1 MTLREGQEHFKD
13 GLGGFF
19 QSSEIDFYYKT
30 LLKDGLNR
38 DPIQLSIE
46 PWVELTSEEEF
57 FVKESLSKLIAHQP
71 LQYVLGKAHFR
82 DLTLKVD
89 KRVLIPRPETEEMV
103 EWVLEDFKKLNQKLR
118 LIDMGT
124 GSGCI
129 GIALAKAQPY
139 FSVFALD
146 KDVDILDLTA
156 ENAKLNGVQ
165 IKCIEQDMNQMNT
178 LKLKIDVIVSNPP
191 YVMLSEQNSLE
202 WGKLGIRV
210 NAISPGFIDAGMSS
224 SHYRDE
230 TERKKRESMV
240 PIQRIGTAD
249 DIAKVVMFLLS
260 EDSSYIHGENITV
273 DGGVM
278 NSVLANIGRN

>member
-1 MTLREGQEHFKD
+1 MFVMTLREGQEHFKD

-103 EWVLEDFKKLNQKLR
+103 EWVLEDFKKLNQKLI

-156 ENAKLNGVQ
+156 ENARLNGVQ

-191 YVMLSEQNSLE
+191 YVMLSEQNQMKSNVLDYEPHQAIFISNKDPLLFYRLILE
-202 WGKLGIRV
+202 FAADNLK
-210 NAISPGFIDAGMSS
+210 PKGFI
-224 SHYRDE
+224 YFE
-230 TERKKRESMV
+230 IN
-240 PIQRIGTAD
+240 P
-249 DIAKVVMFLLS
+249 LLLKELKDLIIS
-260 EDSSYIHGENITV
+260 FSYIVFERLDIFKKV
-273 DGGVM
+273 RM
-278 NSVLANIGRN
+278 LRLQKK

>member
-1 MTLREGQEHFKD
+1 MFVMTLREGQEHFKD
-13 GLGGFF
+13 GLDGFF

-46 PWVELTSEEEF
+46 PWEELTSEEEF

-71 LQYVLGKAHFR
+71 LQYILGKAHFR

-191 YVMLSEQNSLE
+191 YVMLSEQNQMKSNVLDYEPHQAIFISNKDPLLFYRLILE
-202 WGKLGIRV
+202 FAADNLK
-210 NAISPGFIDAGMSS
+210 PKGFI
-224 SHYRDE
+224 YFE
-230 TERKKRESMV
+230 IN
-240 PIQRIGTAD
+240 P
-249 DIAKVVMFLLS
+249 LLLKELKDLIIS
-260 EDSSYIHGENITV
+260 FSYIIFERLDIFKKV
-273 DGGVM
+273 RM
-278 NSVLANIGRN
+278 LRLQKK

>member
-1 MTLREGQEHFKD
+1 MFVMTLREGQEHFKD

-71 LQYVLGKAHFR
+71 LQYILGKAHFR

-165 IKCIEQDMNQMNT
+165 IKCIEKDMNQMNT

-191 YVMLSEQNSLE
+191 YVMLSEQNQMKSNVLDYEPHQAIFISNKDPLLFYRLILE
-202 WGKLGIRV
+202 FAADNLK
-210 NAISPGFIDAGMSS
+210 PKGFI
-224 SHYRDE
+224 YFE
-230 TERKKRESMV
+230 IN
-240 PIQRIGTAD
+240 P
-249 DIAKVVMFLLS
+249 LLLKELKDLIIS
-260 EDSSYIHGENITV
+260 FSYIVFERLDIFKKV
-273 DGGVM
+273 RI
-278 NSVLANIGRN
+278 LRLQKK

>member
-13 GLGGFF
+13 GLDGFF

-71 LQYVLGKAHFR
+71 LQYVLGKTHFR

-191 YVMLSEQNSLE
+191 YVMLSEQNQMKSNVLDYEPHQAIFISNKDPLLFYRLILE
-202 WGKLGIRV
+202 FAADNLK
-210 NAISPGFIDAGMSS
+210 PKGFI
-224 SHYRDE
+224 YFE
-230 TERKKRESMV
+230 IN
-240 PIQRIGTAD
+240 P
-249 DIAKVVMFLLS
+249 LLLKELKDLIIS
-260 EDSSYIHGENITV
+260 FSYIVFERLDIFKKV
-273 DGGVM
+273 RM
-278 NSVLANIGRN
+278 LRLQKK

>member
-57 FVKESLSKLIAHQP
+57 FVKESLSKLIEHQP

-146 KDVDILDLTA
+146 KDVDILDLTE

-165 IKCIEQDMNQMNT
+165 IKCMAKEFIFIRLHVTFIEGNIKIIYNMAKEFINGLMALPTMENIKMALNMVKELKFGLIIDM
-178 LKLKIDVIVSNPP
+178 
-191 YVMLSEQNSLE
+191 
-202 WGKLGIRV
+202 RV
-210 NAISPGFIDAGMSS
+210 NSKMANGM
-224 SHYRDE
+224 DLE
-230 TERKKRESMV
+230 K
-240 PIQRIGTAD
+240 
-249 DIAKVVMFLLS
+249 
-260 EDSSYIHGENITV
+260 
-273 DGGVM
+273 
-278 NSVLANIGRN
+278 

>member
-1 MTLREGQEHFKD
+1 MFVMTLREGQEHFKN

-71 LQYVLGKAHFR
+71 LQYILGKAHFR

-165 IKCIEQDMNQMNT
+165 IKCIKQDMNQMNT

-191 YVMLSEQNSLE
+191 YVMLSEQNQMKSNVLDYEPHQAIFISNKDPLLFYRLILE
-202 WGKLGIRV
+202 FAADNLK
-210 NAISPGFIDAGMSS
+210 PKGFI
-224 SHYRDE
+224 YFE
-230 TERKKRESMV
+230 IN
-240 PIQRIGTAD
+240 P
-249 DIAKVVMFLLS
+249 LLLKELKDLIIS
-260 EDSSYIHGENITV
+260 FSYIVFERLDIFKKV
-273 DGGVM
+273 RM
-278 NSVLANIGRN
+278 LRLQKK

>member
-1 MTLREGQEHFKD
+1 MFVMTLREGQEHFKD

-57 FVKESLSKLIAHQP
+57 FVKESLSKLIVHQP

-146 KDVDILDLTA
+146 KDVDILDLAA

-191 YVMLSEQNSLE
+191 YVMLSEQNQMKSNVLDYEPHQAIFISNKDPLLFYRLILE
-202 WGKLGIRV
+202 FAADNLK
-210 NAISPGFIDAGMSS
+210 PKGFI
-224 SHYRDE
+224 YFE
-230 TERKKRESMV
+230 IN
-240 PIQRIGTAD
+240 P
-249 DIAKVVMFLLS
+249 LLLKELKDLIIS
-260 EDSSYIHGENITV
+260 FSYIVFERLDIFKKV
-273 DGGVM
+273 RM
-278 NSVLANIGRN
+278 LRLQKK

>member
-1 MTLREGQEHFKD
+1 MFVMTLREGQEHFKD

-103 EWVLEDFKKLNQKLR
+103 DWVLEDFKKLNQKLR

-146 KDVDILDLTA
+146 KDVDILDLTE

-191 YVMLSEQNSLE
+191 YVMLSEQNQMKSNVLDYEPHQAIFISNKDPLLFYRLILE
-202 WGKLGIRV
+202 FAADNLK
-210 NAISPGFIDAGMSS
+210 PKGFI
-224 SHYRDE
+224 YFE
-230 TERKKRESMV
+230 IN
-240 PIQRIGTAD
+240 P
-249 DIAKVVMFLLS
+249 LLLKELKDLIIS
-260 EDSSYIHGENITV
+260 FSYIVFERLDIFKKV
-273 DGGVM
+273 RM
-278 NSVLANIGRN
+278 LRLQKK

>member
-1 MTLREGQEHFKD
+1 MFVMTLREGQEHFKD

-46 PWVELTSEEEF
+46 PWEELTSEEEF

-103 EWVLEDFKKLNQKLR
+103 EWVLEDFKKLNQKLI

-191 YVMLSEQNSLE
+191 YVMLSEQNQMKSNVLDYEPHQAIFISNKDPLLFYRLILE
-202 WGKLGIRV
+202 FAADNLK
-210 NAISPGFIDAGMSS
+210 PKGFI
-224 SHYRDE
+224 YFE
-230 TERKKRESMV
+230 IN
-240 PIQRIGTAD
+240 P
-249 DIAKVVMFLLS
+249 LLLKELKDLIIS
-260 EDSSYIHGENITV
+260 FSYIVFERLDIFKKV
-273 DGGVM
+273 RM
-278 NSVLANIGRN
+278 LRLQKK

>member
-1 MTLREGQEHFKD
+1 MFVMTLREGQEHFKD
-13 GLGGFF
+13 GLDGFF

-71 LQYVLGKAHFR
+71 LQYILGKAHFR

-146 KDVDILDLTA
+146 KDVDILDLTT

-165 IKCIEQDMNQMNT
+165 IKCIKQDMNQMDT
-178 LKLKIDVIVSNPP
+178 LNLKIDVIVSNPP
-191 YVMLSEQNSLE
+191 YVMLSEQNQMKSNVLDYEPHQAIFISNKDPLLFYRLILE
-202 WGKLGIRV
+202 FASENLK
-210 NAISPGFIDAGMSS
+210 PKGFI
-224 SHYRDE
+224 YFE
-230 TERKKRESMV
+230 IN
-240 PIQRIGTAD
+240 P
-249 DIAKVVMFLLS
+249 LLLKELKDLIIS
-260 EDSSYIHGENITV
+260 FSYIVFERLDIFKKV
-273 DGGVM
+273 RM
-278 NSVLANIGRN
+278 LRLQKK

>member
-1 MTLREGQEHFKD
+1 MFVMTLREGQEHFKN

-71 LQYVLGKAHFR
+71 LQYILGKAHFR

-191 YVMLSEQNSLE
+191 YVMLSEQNQMKSNVLDYEPHQAIFISNKDPLLFYRLILE
-202 WGKLGIRV
+202 FAADNLK
-210 NAISPGFIDAGMSS
+210 PKGFI
-224 SHYRDE
+224 YFE
-230 TERKKRESMV
+230 IN
-240 PIQRIGTAD
+240 P
-249 DIAKVVMFLLS
+249 LLLKELKDLIIS
-260 EDSSYIHGENITV
+260 FSYIVFERLDIFKKV
-273 DGGVM
+273 RM
-278 NSVLANIGRN
+278 LRLQKK

>member
-1 MTLREGQEHFKD
+1 MTLREGQEHFKA

-57 FVKESLSKLIAHQP
+57 FLKESLSKLIAHQP
-71 LQYVLGKAHFR
+71 LQYVLGKTHFR

-103 EWVLEDFKKLNQKLR
+103 DWVLEDFKKLNQKLR

-191 YVMLSEQNSLE
+191 YVMLSEQNQMKSNVLDYEPHQAIFISNKDPLLFYRLILE
-202 WGKLGIRV
+202 FAADNLK
-210 NAISPGFIDAGMSS
+210 PKGFI
-224 SHYRDE
+224 YFE
-230 TERKKRESMV
+230 IN
-240 PIQRIGTAD
+240 P
-249 DIAKVVMFLLS
+249 LLLKELKDLIIS
-260 EDSSYIHGENITV
+260 FSYIVFERLDIFKKV
-273 DGGVM
+273 RM
-278 NSVLANIGRN
+278 LRLQKK

>member
-1 MTLREGQEHFKD
+1 MFVMTLREGQEHFKA

-71 LQYVLGKAHFR
+71 LQYVLGKTHFR

-103 EWVLEDFKKLNQKLR
+103 DWVLEDFKKLNQKLR

-139 FSVFALD
+139 FSVFVLD

-191 YVMLSEQNSLE
+191 YVMLSEQNQMKSNVLDYEPHQAIFISNKDPLLFYRLILE
-202 WGKLGIRV
+202 FAADNLK
-210 NAISPGFIDAGMSS
+210 PKGFI
-224 SHYRDE
+224 YFE
-230 TERKKRESMV
+230 IN
-240 PIQRIGTAD
+240 P
-249 DIAKVVMFLLS
+249 LLLKELKDLIIS
-260 EDSSYIHGENITV
+260 FSYIVFERLDIFKKV
-273 DGGVM
+273 RM
-278 NSVLANIGRN
+278 LRLQKK

>member
-1 MTLREGQEHFKD
+1 MFVMTLREGQEHFKD

-57 FVKESLSKLIAHQP
+57 FVKESLSKLIVHQP

-191 YVMLSEQNSLE
+191 YVMLSEQNQMKSNVLDYEPHQAIFISNKDPLLFYRLILE
-202 WGKLGIRV
+202 FAADNLK
-210 NAISPGFIDAGMSS
+210 PKGFIYFEINPLLLKELKDLIISFS
-224 SHYRDE
+224 YVVF
-230 TERKKRESMV
+230 ERLDIFKKVRMLRL
-240 PIQRIGTAD
+240 Q
-249 DIAKVVMFLLS
+249 KK
-260 EDSSYIHGENITV
+260 
-273 DGGVM
+273 
-278 NSVLANIGRN
+278 

>member
-13 GLGGFF
+13 GLDGFF

-71 LQYVLGKAHFR
+71 LQYVLGKTHFR

-191 YVMLSEQNSLE
+191 YVMLSEQNQMKSNVLDYEPHQAIFISNKDPLLFYRLILE
-202 WGKLGIRV
+202 FASENLK
-210 NAISPGFIDAGMSS
+210 PKGFI
-224 SHYRDE
+224 YFE
-230 TERKKRESMV
+230 IN
-240 PIQRIGTAD
+240 P
-249 DIAKVVMFLLS
+249 LLLKELKDLIIS
-260 EDSSYIHGENITV
+260 FSYIVFERLDIFKKV
-273 DGGVM
+273 RM
-278 NSVLANIGRN
+278 LRLQKK

>member
-1 MTLREGQEHFKD
+1 MFVMTLREGQEHFKA

-71 LQYVLGKAHFR
+71 LQYVLGKTHFR

-103 EWVLEDFKKLNQKLR
+103 DWVLDDFKKLNQKLR

-146 KDVDILDLTA
+146 KDVDIFDLTA

-191 YVMLSEQNSLE
+191 YVMLSEQNKMKSNVLDYETHQAIFISNKDPLLFYRLILE
-202 WGKLGIRV
+202 FAADNLK
-210 NAISPGFIDAGMSS
+210 PKGFI
-224 SHYRDE
+224 YFE
-230 TERKKRESMV
+230 IN
-240 PIQRIGTAD
+240 P
-249 DIAKVVMFLLS
+249 LLLKELKDLIIS
-260 EDSSYIHGENITV
+260 FSYIVFERLDIFKKV
-273 DGGVM
+273 RM
-278 NSVLANIGRN
+278 LRLQKK

>member
-1 MTLREGQEHFKD
+1 MTLREGQEHFKN

-156 ENAKLNGVQ
+156 ENAKINGVQ

-191 YVMLSEQNSLE
+191 YVMLSEQNQMKSNVLDYEPHQAIFISNKDPLLFYRLILE
-202 WGKLGIRV
+202 FAADNLK
-210 NAISPGFIDAGMSS
+210 PKGFI
-224 SHYRDE
+224 YFE
-230 TERKKRESMV
+230 IN
-240 PIQRIGTAD
+240 P
-249 DIAKVVMFLLS
+249 LLLKELKDLIIS
-260 EDSSYIHGENITV
+260 FSYIVFERLDIFKKV
-273 DGGVM
+273 RM
-278 NSVLANIGRN
+278 LRLQKK

>member
-1 MTLREGQEHFKD
+1 MFVMTLREGQEHFKD

-146 KDVDILDLTA
+146 KDVDILELTA

-191 YVMLSEQNSLE
+191 YVMLSEQNQMKSNVLDYEPHQAIFISNKDPLLFYRLILE
-202 WGKLGIRV
+202 FAADNLK
-210 NAISPGFIDAGMSS
+210 PKGFI
-224 SHYRDE
+224 YFE
-230 TERKKRESMV
+230 IN
-240 PIQRIGTAD
+240 P
-249 DIAKVVMFLLS
+249 LLLKELKDLIIS
-260 EDSSYIHGENITV
+260 FSYIVFERLDIFKKV
-273 DGGVM
+273 RM
-278 NSVLANIGRN
+278 LRLQKK

>member
-1 MTLREGQEHFKD
+1 MTLREGQEHFKA

-191 YVMLSEQNSLE
+191 YVMLSEQNQMKSNVLDYEPHQAIFISNKDPLLFYRLILE
-202 WGKLGIRV
+202 FAADNLK
-210 NAISPGFIDAGMSS
+210 PKGFIYFEINPLLLKELKDLIISFS
-224 SHYRDE
+224 YVVF
-230 TERKKRESMV
+230 ERLDIFKKVRMLRL
-240 PIQRIGTAD
+240 Q
-249 DIAKVVMFLLS
+249 KK
-260 EDSSYIHGENITV
+260 
-273 DGGVM
+273 
-278 NSVLANIGRN
+278 

>member
-1 MTLREGQEHFKD
+1 MTLREGQEHFKA

-71 LQYVLGKAHFR
+71 LQYVLGKTHFR

-89 KRVLIPRPETEEMV
+89 KRVLIPRPETDEMV
-103 EWVLEDFKKLNQKLR
+103 DWVLEDFKKLNQKLR

-191 YVMLSEQNSLE
+191 YVMLSEQNQMKSNVLDYEPHQAIFISNKDPLLFYRLILE
-202 WGKLGIRV
+202 FAADNLK
-210 NAISPGFIDAGMSS
+210 PKGFI
-224 SHYRDE
+224 YFE
-230 TERKKRESMV
+230 IN
-240 PIQRIGTAD
+240 P
-249 DIAKVVMFLLS
+249 LLLKELKDLIIS
-260 EDSSYIHGENITV
+260 FSYIVFERLDIFKKV
-273 DGGVM
+273 RM
-278 NSVLANIGRN
+278 LRLQKK

>member
-1 MTLREGQEHFKD
+1 MFVMTLREGQEHFKD

-57 FVKESLSKLIAHQP
+57 FVKESLSKLIVHQP

-103 EWVLEDFKKLNQKLR
+103 EWVLEDFKKLNQKLI

-146 KDVDILDLTA
+146 KDVDILDLA
-156 ENAKLNGVQ
+156 VENAKLNGVQ

-191 YVMLSEQNSLE
+191 YVMLSEQNQMKSNVLDYEPHQAIFISNKDPLLFYRLILE
-202 WGKLGIRV
+202 FAADNLK
-210 NAISPGFIDAGMSS
+210 PKGFI
-224 SHYRDE
+224 YFE
-230 TERKKRESMV
+230 IN
-240 PIQRIGTAD
+240 P
-249 DIAKVVMFLLS
+249 LLLKELKDLIIS
-260 EDSSYIHGENITV
+260 FSYIVFERLDIFKKV
-273 DGGVM
+273 RM
-278 NSVLANIGRN
+278 LRLQKK

>member
-1 MTLREGQEHFKD
+1 MFVMTLREGQEHFKD

-57 FVKESLSKLIAHQP
+57 FVKESLSKLIVHQP

-103 EWVLEDFKKLNQKLR
+103 EWVLEDFKKLNQKLI

-146 KDVDILDLTA
+146 KDIDILDLTA

-191 YVMLSEQNSLE
+191 YVMLSEQNQMKSNVLDYEPHQAIFISNKDPLLFYRLILE
-202 WGKLGIRV
+202 FAADNLK
-210 NAISPGFIDAGMSS
+210 PKGFI
-224 SHYRDE
+224 YFE
-230 TERKKRESMV
+230 IN
-240 PIQRIGTAD
+240 P
-249 DIAKVVMFLLS
+249 LLLKELKDLIIS
-260 EDSSYIHGENITV
+260 FSYIVFERLDIFKKV
-273 DGGVM
+273 RM
-278 NSVLANIGRN
+278 LRLQKK

>member
-1 MTLREGQEHFKD
+1 MFVMTLREGQEHFKD
-13 GLGGFF
+13 GLDGFF

-57 FVKESLSKLIAHQP
+57 FVKESLSKLIVHQP

-129 GIALAKAQPY
+129 GIALAKEQPY

-191 YVMLSEQNSLE
+191 YVMLSEQNQMKSNVLDYEPHQAIFISNKDPLLFYRLILE
-202 WGKLGIRV
+202 FAADNLK
-210 NAISPGFIDAGMSS
+210 PKGFI
-224 SHYRDE
+224 YFE
-230 TERKKRESMV
+230 IN
-240 PIQRIGTAD
+240 P
-249 DIAKVVMFLLS
+249 LLLKELKDLIIS
-260 EDSSYIHGENITV
+260 FSYIVFERLDIFKKV
-273 DGGVM
+273 RI
-278 NSVLANIGRN
+278 LRLQKK

>member
-1 MTLREGQEHFKD
+1 MFVMTLREGQEHFKD

-57 FVKESLSKLIAHQP
+57 FVKESLSKLIDHQP

-191 YVMLSEQNSLE
+191 YVMLSEQNQMKSNVLDYEPHQAIFISNKDPLLFYRLILE
-202 WGKLGIRV
+202 FAADNLK
-210 NAISPGFIDAGMSS
+210 PKGFI
-224 SHYRDE
+224 YFE
-230 TERKKRESMV
+230 IN
-240 PIQRIGTAD
+240 P
-249 DIAKVVMFLLS
+249 LLLKELKDLIIS
-260 EDSSYIHGENITV
+260 FSYIVFERLDIFKKV
-273 DGGVM
+273 RI
-278 NSVLANIGRN
+278 LRLQKK

>member
-1 MTLREGQEHFKD
+1 MTLREGQEHFKA

-71 LQYVLGKAHFR
+71 LQYVLGKTHFR

-103 EWVLEDFKKLNQKLR
+103 DWVLEDFKKLNKKLR

-165 IKCIEQDMNQMNT
+165 IKCIEQYMNQMNT

-191 YVMLSEQNSLE
+191 YVMLSEQNQMKSNVLDYEPHQAIFISNKDPLLFYRLILE
-202 WGKLGIRV
+202 FAADNLK
-210 NAISPGFIDAGMSS
+210 PKGFI
-224 SHYRDE
+224 YFE
-230 TERKKRESMV
+230 IN
-240 PIQRIGTAD
+240 P
-249 DIAKVVMFLLS
+249 LLLKELKDLIIS
-260 EDSSYIHGENITV
+260 FSYIVFERLDIFKKV
-273 DGGVM
+273 RM
-278 NSVLANIGRN
+278 LRLQKK

>member
-1 MTLREGQEHFKD
+1 MFVMTLREGQEHFKD
-13 GLGGFF
+13 GLDGFF

-71 LQYVLGKAHFR
+71 LQYILGKAHFR

-146 KDVDILDLTA
+146 KDVDILDLTT

-165 IKCIEQDMNQMNT
+165 IKCIEQDMNQMDT
-178 LKLKIDVIVSNPP
+178 LNLKIDVIVSNPP
-191 YVMLSEQNSLE
+191 YVMLSEQNQMKSNVLDYEPHQAIFISNKDPLLFYRLILE
-202 WGKLGIRV
+202 FASENLK
-210 NAISPGFIDAGMSS
+210 PKGFI
-224 SHYRDE
+224 YFE
-230 TERKKRESMV
+230 IN
-240 PIQRIGTAD
+240 P
-249 DIAKVVMFLLS
+249 LLLKELKDLIIS
-260 EDSSYIHGENITV
+260 FSYIVFERLDIFKKV
-273 DGGVM
+273 RM
-278 NSVLANIGRN
+278 LRLQKK

>member
-1 MTLREGQEHFKD
+1 MFVMTLREGQEHFKD

-46 PWVELTSEEEF
+46 PWVELTLEEEF
-57 FVKESLSKLIAHQP
+57 FVKESLSKLIVHQP

-103 EWVLEDFKKLNQKLR
+103 EWVLEDFKKLNQKLI

-191 YVMLSEQNSLE
+191 YVMLSEQNQMKSNVLDYEPHQAIFISNKDPLLFYRLILE
-202 WGKLGIRV
+202 FAADNLK
-210 NAISPGFIDAGMSS
+210 PKGFI
-224 SHYRDE
+224 YFE
-230 TERKKRESMV
+230 IN
-240 PIQRIGTAD
+240 P
-249 DIAKVVMFLLS
+249 LLLKELKDLIIS
-260 EDSSYIHGENITV
+260 FSYIVFERLDIFKKV
-273 DGGVM
+273 RM
-278 NSVLANIGRN
+278 LRLQKK

>member
-1 MTLREGQEHFKD
+1 MFVMTLREGQEHFKA

-103 EWVLEDFKKLNQKLR
+103 DWVLEDFKKLNQKLR

-191 YVMLSEQNSLE
+191 YVMLSEQNQMKSNVLDYEPHQAIFISNKDPLLFYRLILE
-202 WGKLGIRV
+202 FAADNLKPR
-210 NAISPGFIDAGMSS
+210 GFIYFEINPMLLKELKDLIISFS
-224 SHYRDE
+224 YVVF
-230 TERKKRESMV
+230 ERLDIFKKVRMLRL
-240 PIQRIGTAD
+240 Q
-249 DIAKVVMFLLS
+249 KK
-260 EDSSYIHGENITV
+260 
-273 DGGVM
+273 
-278 NSVLANIGRN
+278 

>member
-1 MTLREGQEHFKD
+1 MFVMTLREGQEHFKD

-71 LQYVLGKAHFR
+71 LQYILGKAHFR

-191 YVMLSEQNSLE
+191 YVMLSEQNQMKSNVLDYEPHQAIFISNKDPLLFYRLILE
-202 WGKLGIRV
+202 FAADNLK
-210 NAISPGFIDAGMSS
+210 PKGFI
-224 SHYRDE
+224 YFE
-230 TERKKRESMV
+230 IN
-240 PIQRIGTAD
+240 P
-249 DIAKVVMFLLS
+249 LLLKELKDLIIS
-260 EDSSYIHGENITV
+260 FSYIVFERLDIFKKV
-273 DGGVM
+273 RM
-278 NSVLANIGRN
+278 LRLQKK

>member
-1 MTLREGQEHFKD
+1 MFVMTLREGQEHFKD
-13 GLGGFF
+13 GLDGFF

-71 LQYVLGKAHFR
+71 LQYILGKAHFR

-129 GIALAKAQPY
+129 GIALAKEQPY

-191 YVMLSEQNSLE
+191 YVMLSEQNQMKSNVLDYEPHQAIFISNKDPLLFYRLILE
-202 WGKLGIRV
+202 FAADNLK
-210 NAISPGFIDAGMSS
+210 PKGFI
-224 SHYRDE
+224 YFE
-230 TERKKRESMV
+230 IN
-240 PIQRIGTAD
+240 P
-249 DIAKVVMFLLS
+249 LLLKELKDLIIS
-260 EDSSYIHGENITV
+260 FSYIVFERLDIFKKV
-273 DGGVM
+273 RI
-278 NSVLANIGRN
+278 LRLQKK

>member
-1 MTLREGQEHFKD
+1 MFVMTLREGQEHFKN

-57 FVKESLSKLIAHQP
+57 FLKESLSKLIAHQP
-71 LQYVLGKAHFR
+71 LQYILGKAHFR

-129 GIALAKAQPY
+129 GIALAKEQPY

-191 YVMLSEQNSLE
+191 YVMLSEQNQMKSNVLDYEPHQAIFISNKDPLLFYRLILE
-202 WGKLGIRV
+202 FAADNLK
-210 NAISPGFIDAGMSS
+210 PKGFI
-224 SHYRDE
+224 YFE
-230 TERKKRESMV
+230 IN
-240 PIQRIGTAD
+240 P
-249 DIAKVVMFLLS
+249 LLLKELKDLIIS
-260 EDSSYIHGENITV
+260 FSYIVFERLDIFKKV
-273 DGGVM
+273 RM
-278 NSVLANIGRN
+278 LRLQKK

>member
-1 MTLREGQEHFKD
+1 MFVMTLREGQEHFKD
-13 GLGGFF
+13 GLDGFF

-191 YVMLSEQNSLE
+191 YVMLSEQNQMKSNVLDYEPHQAIFISNKDPLLFYRLILE
-202 WGKLGIRV
+202 FAADNLK
-210 NAISPGFIDAGMSS
+210 PKGFI
-224 SHYRDE
+224 YFE
-230 TERKKRESMV
+230 IN
-240 PIQRIGTAD
+240 P
-249 DIAKVVMFLLS
+249 LLLKELKDLIIS
-260 EDSSYIHGENITV
+260 FSYIVFERLDIFKKV
-273 DGGVM
+273 RM
-278 NSVLANIGRN
+278 LRLQKK

>member
-1 MTLREGQEHFKD
+1 MFVMTLREGQEHFKD
-13 GLGGFF
+13 GLDGFF

-71 LQYVLGKAHFR
+71 LQYILGKAHFR

-146 KDVDILDLTA
+146 KDVDILDLTT

-165 IKCIEQDMNQMNT
+165 IKCIEQDMNQMDT
-178 LKLKIDVIVSNPP
+178 LNLKIDVIVSNPP
-191 YVMLSEQNSLE
+191 YVMLSEQNQMKSNVLDYEPHQAIFISNKDPLLFYRLILE
-202 WGKLGIRV
+202 FAADNLK
-210 NAISPGFIDAGMSS
+210 PKGFI
-224 SHYRDE
+224 YFE
-230 TERKKRESMV
+230 IN
-240 PIQRIGTAD
+240 P
-249 DIAKVVMFLLS
+249 LLLKELKDLIIS
-260 EDSSYIHGENITV
+260 FSYIVFERLDIFKKV
-273 DGGVM
+273 RM
-278 NSVLANIGRN
+278 LRLQKK

>member
-1 MTLREGQEHFKD
+1 MFVMTLREGQEHFKD

-57 FVKESLSKLIAHQP
+57 FVKESLSKLIVHQP

-103 EWVLEDFKKLNQKLR
+103 EWVLEDFKKLNQKLI

-191 YVMLSEQNSLE
+191 YVMLSEQNQMKSNVLDYEPHQAIFISNKDPLLFYRLILE
-202 WGKLGIRV
+202 FAADNLK
-210 NAISPGFIDAGMSS
+210 PKGFI
-224 SHYRDE
+224 YFE
-230 TERKKRESMV
+230 IN
-240 PIQRIGTAD
+240 P
-249 DIAKVVMFLLS
+249 LLLKELKDLIIS
-260 EDSSYIHGENITV
+260 FSYIVFERLDIFKKV
-273 DGGVM
+273 RM
-278 NSVLANIGRN
+278 LRLQKK